1 MDREYPVRSSNVENN
16 RRIDVLLNK
25 LNRVRRIQMRVLFIV
40 ILGGDLVRSTE
51 HLGVAYISAYLQEKG
66 YDCTILEVYGM
77 EDKKHLEEVLEKR
90 HDVVGFTTTCVNMK
104 PILGVAE
111 LVKQK
116 YEDTHIMMGGHMATF
131 WGTEILERYPYVDSI
146 IRGEGEI
153 TTYELVKSIEEHKS
167 FENIDGLSFRQD
179 GEIIKNKDRALIE
192 NLDEL
197 PFPVRD
203 QFALHNNRAQYLR
216 VCSSRGCLGK
226 CGFCSSFVGREQ
238 KDFRWRGRSPRN
250 VVDEIELLVKK
261 YDFHTYDFID
271 STFEDPGPAGKERIA
286 ELAHELIDRKL
297 NIFYNCCFR
306 AENWSDDDKELL
318 QLLVDSGLE
327 KVNIGFES
335 GNDRGL
341 RLLCKRARSRDNDRV
356 IKVLANFKDIYIT
369 FGFIMFHPDSIYED
383 LKDNADFLYHTGIGQ
398 VIRHYFWKL
407 EVYPSTIIEK
417 RLIDSKRITENYDL
431 CDGMYE
437 YEFLDQKV
445 KKISDMCQEFLKV
458 QEVWDFEIFD
468 ILIHTFISRM
478 KKKYKKSEIIGE
490 IEELANFVY
499 AKRAAMAKFNHD
511 FFIDIYENYE
521 TTDVNEKKTLLKR
534 FIKSNMDEIGNREY
548 RLGKS
553 LIRRGYELVKSS

>member
-1 MDREYPVRSSNVENN
+1 MK
-16 RRIDVLLNK
+16 I
-25 LNRVRRIQMRVLFIV
+25 LFIV

-51 HLGVAYISAYLQEKG
+51 HLGVAYICSYLVQKG
-66 YDCTILEVYGM
+66 YDYKIIEVYGL
-77 EDKKHLEEVLEKR
+77 EDTKHVQEVLSER
-90 HDVVGFTTTCVNMK
+90 YDLVGFTTTCVNMK
-104 PILGVAE
+104 PILDLAS
-111 LVKQK
+111 LVKST
-116 YEDTHIMMGGHMATF
+116 YEGTHIMMGGHMATF
-131 WGTEILERYPYVDSI
+131 WGKEILERYPYVDSI

-153 TTYELVKSIEEHKS
+153 TTYELVKALEGHKT
-167 FENIDGLSFRQD
+167 FQHIDGLSYRENGKIYQ
-179 GEIIKNKDRALIE
+179 NQDRALIE

-216 VCSSRGCLGK
+216 ICSSRGCLGK

-238 KDFRWRGRSPRN
+238 KDFRWRGRSPKN

-271 STFEDPGPAGKERIA
+271 STFEDPGQEGKERIA
-286 ELAHELIDRKL
+286 QIAQELIDRKL

-306 AENWSDDDKELL
+306 AENWSDDDRELL

-341 RLLCKRARSRDNDRV
+341 RLLCKRARSKDNNRV
-356 IKVLANFKDIYIT
+356 IKVLADFPDIYIT

-383 LKDNADFLYHTGIGQ
+383 LKDNADFLYNTGIGQ

-417 RLIDSKRITENYDL
+417 RLIESKRITDHYDI

-437 YEFLDQKV
+437 YEFLDERV
-445 KKISDMCQEFLKV
+445 RKISDICQEFLKV

-478 KKKYKKSEIIGE
+478 KKKYRESEILGE
-490 IEELANFVY
+490 IQEFADFVY
-499 AKRAAMAKFNHD
+499 ESRKRMAKFNHD
-511 FFIDIYENYE
+511 FFMDIYENFE
-521 TTDVNEKKTLLKR
+521 TIDVTSKQELLR
-534 FIKSNMDEIGNREY
+534 SFIAENMDAIGNREY
-548 RLGKS
+548 SLGRS
-553 LIRRGYELVKSS
+553 LLRRGYELVKSS